1 MDCKTANIKI
11 SISSTYT
18 FFICKYTDHQKPT
31 TKLQQQNSKQQNL
44 QQTKLEQL
52 LREQQR
58 KDKEIIA

>member
-18 FFICKYTDHQKPT
+18 FICNHTDHQKQT
-31 TKLQQQNSKQQNL
+31 TKLQQQNSKQLNL

-52 LREQQR
+52 WRDQQR